1 MRLRSLRRPT
11 RPSTD
16 HEARVPRRPLAVAA
30 VGVDPLLE
38 GRLERLSTTVGTLQ
52 LVAVV
57 HPDLGGEVPPLPP
70 ETDATVVGLGH
81 TPTGLAALRELRRA
95 NHAWRTVVV
104 AADTTWFDEAFS
116 LGADAWIDATAD
128 DRTLELAITGHR
140 PVVDLRHR

>member
-1 MRLRSLRRPT
+1 LRLRSLL
-11 RPSTD
+11 RPSRPSSA
-16 HEARVPRRPLAVAA
+16 HEPRVPRRPLAVAG

-38 GRLERLSTTVGTLQ
+38 GRLERLSRTAGTLQ
-52 LVAVV
+52 VVAVV
-57 HPDLGGEVPPLPP
+57 HPDLGGDVPPLPA
-70 ETDATVVGLGH
+70 ETDVTVVSLGLA
-81 TPTGLAALRELRRA
+81 PTGLAALRELRRA

-104 AADTTWFDEAFS
+104 AQDTTWFDEAFS